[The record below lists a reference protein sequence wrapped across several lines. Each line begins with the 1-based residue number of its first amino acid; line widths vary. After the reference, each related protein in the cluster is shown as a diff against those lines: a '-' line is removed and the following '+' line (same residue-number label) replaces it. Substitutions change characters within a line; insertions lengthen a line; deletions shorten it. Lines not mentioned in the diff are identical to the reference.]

1 MLQVRTRVKHLFEAL
16 ESWKRGDEEE
26 KNREMSTGES
36 DGGIAMTID
45 EPEAAACGKRAAS
58 KTAPSA
64 AGGVEGDEGSRN
76 IPTPGTQDGKRP
88 TTRSTSAR
96 YE

>member
-1 MLQVRTRVKHLFEAL
+1 MVKAPALAEKAARRRV
-16 ESWKRGDEEE
+16 
-26 KNREMSTGES
+26 
-36 DGGIAMTID
+36 D

-64 AGGVEGDEGSRN
+64 AGEMEGDEGSRN